1 VRSARV
7 HHFIRGRR
15 FEPPVRRHLMS
26 EREAACRALSL
37 APTRRPYAMS
47 FTADGLRPLLVVTAT
62 RGRRETKPRFI
73 RDGSTPIDWAF
84 RFMPYNVRAERAAR

>member
-1 VRSARV
+1 
-7 HHFIRGRR
+7 
-15 FEPPVRRHLMS
+15 
-26 EREAACRALSL
+26 
-37 APTRRPYAMS
+37 MS

-84 RFMPYNVRAERAAR
+84 RFMPYNDCDQRPPAGLHCAPRAQNFLALSARIAPPATVRCIA